1 MAQTNFYLGKSTNR
15 AGDSEISMRLYVS
28 RDIRIRVNSGI
39 WVDRKRWGKKNEI
52 NVPLIIGDEREM
64 LLEKRSTLKSLTDHL
79 EKIINTS
86 VDKNSINKTSL
97 EREIKNF
104 TNLPLKPLRQ
114 KRIHFLISWKNI

>member
-97 EREIKNF
+97 EKGN
-104 TNLPLKPLRQ
+104 K
-114 KRIHFLISWKNI
+114 KISQTFR